1 MLTPKAFPEAW
12 AAYPKRQGGN
22 PRATAVRA
30 WRARLRA
37 GITAAEMVAGTKRY
51 AEHCRAEGKVGTT
64 FVLMAATFFGP
75 DLRFRTFR
83 NLRLTRARSSLQL
96 ARRLTST
103 PTRRGWLKPATQR
116 SGRPSAT
123 VAPSTPTG
131 CTATANAFRR
141 GRMNAGELARY
152 GCGCVDLGAAPA
164 PQGKKAGPEWKVGS
178 VQGEAGT
185 SLSVRLTGNK
195 AGVWSDFST
204 GESGTCWTCGP
215 PCAAAAWLMPCEMRR
230 RTWAFGM
237 RCRRGRHRRTSG
249 QPGRNAASRSPES

>member
-1 MLTPKAFPEAW
+1 MLTPKAFPK
-12 AAYPKRQGGN
+12 PGR
-22 PRATAVRA
+22 RTRSVRA
-30 WRARLRA
+30 GIPEQPLCGWRARLRA

-141 GRMNAGELARY
+141 GRMNAGELAR
-152 GCGCVDLGAAPA
+152 AM
-164 PQGKKAGPEWKVGS
+164 
-178 VQGEAGT
+178 
-185 SLSVRLTGNK
+185 
-195 AGVWSDFST
+195 
-204 GESGTCWTCGP
+204 
-215 PCAAAAWLMPCEMRR
+215 AAAASTLC
-230 RTWAFGM
+230 RTCSPRQEGRPRVEGGQRAG
-237 RCRRGRHRRTSG
+237 RGRDIVVCAPDGQQGRRMV
-249 QPGRNAASRSPES
+249 